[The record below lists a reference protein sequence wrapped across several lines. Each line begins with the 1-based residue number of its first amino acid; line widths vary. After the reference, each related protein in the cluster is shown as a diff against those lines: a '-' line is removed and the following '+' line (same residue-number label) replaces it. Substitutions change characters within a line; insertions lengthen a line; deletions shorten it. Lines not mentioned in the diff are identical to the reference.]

1 MSEAPADESLCRVAE
16 AYARRDWETCNQL
29 LRDRFVQNPD
39 DGRCLQWLGLV
50 WHAQGAFAAAR
61 RALESASLLVPLW
74 VPAQVALAEAYQRC
88 GRRDDALTIL
98 RFLAERN
105 DVPTNQLPRISA
117 ALGKLGEYALAL
129 DVCREASLRE
139 VDDDEACFGMAYF
152 MQKLG
157 YPTECVLP
165 LLRRALALEPER
177 PLYRLS
183 VGVVCARTGLLDEA
197 YELLCGVDPSR
208 VTCASCLQTMARLFE
223 QFGDATRHDAVL
235 ARALQMPRAS
245 AQGNAFEA
253 AAVPR
258 RPHRGESEAR

>member
-183 VGVVCARTGLLDEA
+183 VGVVCARTG
-197 YELLCGVDPSR
+197 
-208 VTCASCLQTMARLFE
+208 
-223 QFGDATRHDAVL
+223 
-235 ARALQMPRAS
+235 
-245 AQGNAFEA
+245 
-253 AAVPR
+253 
-258 RPHRGESEAR
+258 

>member
-1 MSEAPADESLCRVAE
+1 
-16 AYARRDWETCNQL
+16 
-29 LRDRFVQNPD
+29 
-39 DGRCLQWLGLV
+39 
-50 WHAQGAFAAAR
+50 
-61 RALESASLLVPLW
+61 
-74 VPAQVALAEAYQRC
+74 
-88 GRRDDALTIL
+88 
-98 RFLAERN
+98 
-105 DVPTNQLPRISA
+105 
-117 ALGKLGEYALAL
+117 
-129 DVCREASLRE
+129 
-139 VDDDEACFGMAYF
+139 